1 MSNAPKKKRKKL
13 TTKAILGLI
22 FVLLFIVVFVCIG
35 ITWRYIDDFD
45 DSHYGTA
52 FTLTHT
58 TSEYIDG
65 DKAAAYYENGETDD
79 YYRQV
84 QDFLQLMRS
93 EGDLDR
99 LYVFVP
105 TENECVTLWSTDSS
119 ESNALGVRQPLE
131 GEFKEIAM
139 NAFSGN
145 SDNVGNNVHFSD
157 RNSNKL
163 VVTSFAPI
171 LDKSGKPV
179 ALVAA
184 EFKGESIFIKIIE
197 FNLATLGIVLVS
209 SIIPIIIFYRKT
221 KKGVLMPIKQLN
233 SAAKQMVG
241 DLESEKVIS
250 PDIHTGDEIE
260 ELSDSFEQMNVELRD
275 YIRQLRLATA
285 EKERIGAEL
294 NMAKDIQEAQ
304 LPNTFPAFPDRK
316 EFDIYASMT
325 PAKEVGGDFFDFFF
339 VDDDHLAMVIADVS
353 GKGIP
358 ASLFM
363 MISKILIKNRL
374 KAGDSP
380 SAALERVNNQ
390 LIENNI
396 KPKQFVTVWLAVLEL
411 STGKGKAANA
421 GHEHPVLK
429 RADSA
434 YELVEYRHSPPV
446 SLVRKMRF
454 REHDFEMRPGDRLF
468 VYTDGVAE
476 AMNKDRE
483 LFGTDRLLT
492 VLNSDRNASPQQVLE
507 NVTNGIN
514 AFVGDAEQFDD
525 ITMLSF
531 AYYGCDGDNTDPNE

>member
-1 MSNAPKKKRKKL
+1 MSNAPKKKRRKL

-22 FVLLFIVVFVCIG
+22 FVLAFIVVFVCIG
-35 ITWRYIDDFD
+35 ITARYIHDFD

-58 TSEYIDG
+58 ASESIDG
-65 DKAAAYYENGETDD
+65 DKVLAYNENRETDD
-79 YYRQV
+79 YYEQV
-84 QDFLQLMRS
+84 QRFLKLLQS
-93 EGDLDR
+93 EGKLDR

-105 TENECVTLWSTDSS
+105 SENERVTIWDADSDDGV
-119 ESNALGVRQPLE
+119 ALGVRQPFE
-131 GEFKEIAM
+131 GEFKDSAM
-139 NAFSGN
+139 RSFSGKSEEIPHIN
-145 SDNVGNNVHFSD
+145 DHNGN
-157 RNSNKL
+157 RL
-163 VVTSFAPI
+163 VITAFAPI
-171 LDKSGKPV
+171 CDKSGQPV

-184 EFKGESIFIKIIE
+184 EFKGESIIIKIVE
-197 FNLATLGIVLVS
+197 FNLATLGIVLIS
-209 SIIPIIIFYRKT
+209 SIIPIIIFFNKT
-221 KKGVLMPIKQLN
+221 KKGVLQPIKRLN
-233 SAAKQMVG
+233 SAAKQMVN
-241 DLESEKVIS
+241 DLETEKAVS
-250 PDIHTGDEIE
+250 PDIHTNDEIE

-294 NMAKDIQEAQ
+294 NMAKEIQAAQ
-304 LPNTFPAFPDRK
+304 LPSDFPAFPDRK

-325 PAKEVGGDFFDFFF
+325 PAKEVGGDFYDFFL

-363 MISKILIKNRL
+363 MISKILLKNRL

-396 KPKQFVTVWLAVLEL
+396 KPKQFVTVWMAVLEL
-411 STGKGKAANA
+411 STGKGTAANA

-429 RADSA
+429 RADGS

-446 SLVRKMRF
+446 SLVKKMRF
-454 REHDFEMRPGDRLF
+454 REHDFEMHAGDRLF

-476 AMNKDRE
+476 AMNLDRE
-483 LFGTDRLLT
+483 LYGTERLLT
-492 VLNSDRNASPQQVLE
+492 VLNSDPNASPQQVLE
-507 NVTNGIN
+507 NVTGGIN

-531 AYYGCDGDNTDPNE
+531 VYNGSDGNADQA

>member
-1 MSNAPKKKRKKL
+1 MSKAPVKKRKKL

-22 FVLLFIVVFVCIG
+22 FVLAFIVIFVCIG

-58 TSEYIDG
+58 ASEYIDG
-65 DKAAAYYENGETDD
+65 EKAIEYYKNGKTDAYYQ
-79 YYRQV
+79 QV
-84 QDFLQLMRS
+84 QDFLKLLRS
-93 EGDLDR
+93 EGELDR

-105 TENECVTLWSTDSS
+105 SGNKLVTIWDTGSS
-119 ESNALGVRQPLE
+119 GGNALGVGQTFE
-131 GEFKEIAM
+131 GEFREIAM
-139 NAFSGN
+139 NSFSGN
-145 SDNVGNNVHFSD
+145 TEENVYLDNYDGS
-157 RNSNKL
+157 KL
-163 VVTSFAPI
+163 VVTAFSPVC
-171 LDKSGKPV
+171 DKSGKQV
-179 ALVAA
+179 ALVAN
-184 EFKGESIFIKIIE
+184 EFKGENIIFKILD
-197 FNLATLGIVLVS
+197 FNLAALTIVFVTG
-209 SIIPIIIFYRKT
+209 IIPILIFYKKT
-221 KKGVLMPIKQLN
+221 KKGVLMPIKRLN
-233 SAAKQMVG
+233 SAAKEMVA
-241 DLESEKVIS
+241 DLESENSAS

-294 NMAKDIQEAQ
+294 NMAKDIQAAQ
-304 LPNTFPAFPDRK
+304 LPSAFPAFPERK
-316 EFDIYASMT
+316 DFDIYALMT
-325 PAKEVGGDFFDFFF
+325 PAKEVGGDFYDFFL

-380 SAALERVNNQ
+380 SAALEKVNNQ
-390 LIENNI
+390 LIETNNI

-411 STGKGKAANA
+411 STGKGNAANA

-429 RADSA
+429 RAGGT
-434 YELVEYRHSPPV
+434 YELVEYKHSPPV
-446 SLVRKMRF
+446 SLLRGLRF
-454 REHDFEMRPGDRLF
+454 REHSFEMKPGDRLF

-476 AMNKDRE
+476 AKNSERE
-483 LFGTDRLLT
+483 LFGTDRLLS
-492 VLNSDRNASPQQVLE
+492 VLNSDKDASPQKTLE

-525 ITMLSF
+525 ITMLGF
-531 AYYGCDGDNTDPNE
+531 AYYGSEANGNGI

>member
-1 MSNAPKKKRKKL
+1 MSKAPKKKRMKL

-22 FVLLFIVVFVCIG
+22 FVLAFIVVFVCIG
-35 ITWRYIDDFD
+35 ITWRYVKDFD

-52 FTLTHT
+52 ITLTHT
-58 TSEYIDG
+58 ASEYIDG
-65 DKAAAYYENGETDD
+65 DKAIGYYENGETDD
-79 YYRQV
+79 YYQQV
-84 QDFLQLMRS
+84 QDFLQLLRS

-105 TENECVTLWSTDSS
+105 AENDYVTIWDADSKI
-119 ESNALGVRQPLE
+119 ALGVRQPFE
-131 GEFKEIAM
+131 GEYKESALSSL
-139 NAFSGN
+139 SGDSGEDGYLN
-145 SDNVGNNVHFSD
+145 TNDG
-157 RNSNKL
+157 NKL
-163 VVTSFAPI
+163 VITAFAPI
-171 LDKSGKPV
+171 RDKSGEPV

-184 EFKGESIFIKIIE
+184 EFKGESIIIKIVE
-197 FNLATLGIVLVS
+197 FNLATLGIVFIS
-209 SIIPIIIFYRKT
+209 GIIPIIIFFNKT
-221 KKGVLMPIKQLN
+221 KKGVLLPIKLLN

-241 DLESEKVIS
+241 DLESERPVL

-260 ELSDSFEQMNVELRD
+260 ELSDSFGQMNVELRD
-275 YIRQLRLATA
+275 YIRQLNLATA

-294 NMAKDIQEAQ
+294 NMAKDIQAAQ
-304 LPNTFPAFPDRK
+304 LPSDFPAFPDRR
-316 EFDIYASMT
+316 EFDVYASMT
-325 PAKEVGGDFFDFFF
+325 PAKEVGGDFYDFFL

-380 SAALERVNNQ
+380 SAALEKVNNQ

-396 KPKQFVTVWLAVLEL
+396 KPKQFVTVWMAVLEL
-411 STGKGKAANA
+411 STGKGTAANA
-421 GHEHPVLK
+421 GHEHPVFK
-429 RADSA
+429 RADGN

-446 SLVRKMRF
+446 SLVKKMKF
-454 REHDFEMRPGDRLF
+454 REHDFEMKPGDRLF

-476 AMNKDRE
+476 AMNLERE
-483 LFGTDRLLT
+483 LYGTDRLLT
-492 VLNSDRNASPQQVLE
+492 VLNSDPNAAPRQVLE

-514 AFVGDAEQFDD
+514 AFVGEAEQFDD

-531 AYYGCDGDNTDPNE
+531 VYNGSDGDNTDIS

>member
-1 MSNAPKKKRKKL
+1 MSNAPKKRRKKL

-35 ITWRYIDDFD
+35 ISWRYIEDFD
-45 DSHYGTA
+45 DSRYGTA

-58 TSEYIDG
+58 ASEYIDG
-65 DKAAAYYENGETDD
+65 DKALGYYQSGETDE

-84 QDFLQLMRS
+84 QDFLGLLRK
-93 EGDLDR
+93 EGKLDR

-105 TENECVTLWSTDSS
+105 AENDFVTVWDADS
-119 ESNALGVRQPLE
+119 ESALGVRQPFV
-131 GEFKEIAM
+131 GEFKECAM
-139 NAFSGN
+139 RFYSAQ
-145 SDNVGNNVHFSD
+145 SDNAERDGYFNG
-157 RNSNKL
+157 RNDNKL

-171 LDKSGKPV
+171 HDKNGKPV

-184 EFKGESIFIKIIE
+184 EFEGQDIILKIVE

-209 SIIPIIIFYRKT
+209 SIIPIILFYRKT
-221 KKGVLMPIKQLN
+221 KKGVLLPIKRLN

-241 DLESEKVIS
+241 DLESEKSVS

-275 YIRQLRLATA
+275 YIKRLRLATA

-304 LPNTFPAFPDRK
+304 LPSDFPAFPDRK
-316 EFDIYASMT
+316 EFDIYASMN
-325 PAKEVGGDFFDFFF
+325 PAKKVGGDFYDFFF

-363 MISKILIKNRL
+363 MIAKILLKNRL
-374 KAGDSP
+374 MAGDSP

-411 STGKGKAANA
+411 SSGKGKAANA

-429 RADSA
+429 RADGH
-434 YELVEYRHSPPV
+434 YELVEYRHAPPV
-446 SLVRKMRF
+446 SLVKRMKF
-454 REHDFEMRPGDRLF
+454 REHDFELSPGDRLF

-476 AMNKDRE
+476 AMNVERE

-492 VLNSDRNASPQQVLE
+492 ILNSDPNAAPRQVLE
-507 NVTNGIN
+507 NVRNGID
-514 AFVGDAEQFDD
+514 AFVGEAEQFDD

-531 AYYGCDGDNTDPNE
+531 AYYGSDGDNTDRS

>member
-1 MSNAPKKKRKKL
+1 MSNAPKKKRRKL

-22 FVLLFIVVFVCIG
+22 FVLAFIVVFVCIG
-35 ITWRYIDDFD
+35 ITARYIHDFD

-58 TSEYIDG
+58 ASESIDG
-65 DKAAAYYENGETDD
+65 DKVLAYNENRETDEYYE
-79 YYRQV
+79 QV
-84 QDFLQLMRS
+84 QRFLKLLQS
-93 EGDLDR
+93 EGKLDR

-105 TENECVTLWSTDSS
+105 SENERVTIWDADSDDGI
-119 ESNALGVRQPLE
+119 ALGVRQPFE
-131 GEFKEIAM
+131 GEFKDSAM
-139 NAFSGN
+139 RSFSGKSEEVPHINDHNGNRLVITAFS
-145 SDNVGNNVHFSD
+145 
-157 RNSNKL
+157 
-163 VVTSFAPI
+163 PI
-171 LDKSGKPV
+171 CDKSGQPV

-184 EFKGESIFIKIIE
+184 EFKGESIIIKIVE
-197 FNLATLGIVLVS
+197 FNLATLGIVLIS
-209 SIIPIIIFYRKT
+209 SIIPIIIFFNKT
-221 KKGVLMPIKQLN
+221 KKGVLQPIKRLN
-233 SAAKQMVG
+233 SAAKQMVN
-241 DLESEKVIS
+241 DLETEKAVS
-250 PDIHTGDEIE
+250 PDIHTNDEIE

-294 NMAKDIQEAQ
+294 NMAKEIQAAQ
-304 LPNTFPAFPDRK
+304 LPSDFPAFPDRK

-325 PAKEVGGDFFDFFF
+325 PAKEVGGDFYDFFL

-363 MISKILIKNRL
+363 MISKILLKNRL

-396 KPKQFVTVWLAVLEL
+396 KPKQFVTVWMAVLEL
-411 STGKGKAANA
+411 STGKGTAANA

-429 RADSA
+429 RADGS

-446 SLVRKMRF
+446 SLVKKMRF
-454 REHDFEMRPGDRLF
+454 REHDFEMHAGDRLF

-476 AMNKDRE
+476 AMNLDRE
-483 LFGTDRLLT
+483 LYGTERLLT
-492 VLNSDRNASPQQVLE
+492 VLNSDPNASPQQVLE
-507 NVTNGIN
+507 NVTGGIN

-531 AYYGCDGDNTDPNE
+531 VYNGSDGNADQA

>member
-1 MSNAPKKKRKKL
+1 MSNAPKKKRRKL

-22 FVLLFIVVFVCIG
+22 FVLAFIVVFVCIG
-35 ITWRYIDDFD
+35 ITARYIHDFD

-58 TSEYIDG
+58 ASESIDG
-65 DKAAAYYENGETDD
+65 DKVLAYNENRETDEYYE
-79 YYRQV
+79 QV
-84 QDFLQLMRS
+84 QRFLKLLQS
-93 EGDLDR
+93 EGKLDR

-105 TENECVTLWSTDSS
+105 SENERVTIWDADSDDGI
-119 ESNALGVRQPLE
+119 ALGVRQPFE
-131 GEFKEIAM
+131 GEFKDSAM
-139 NAFSGN
+139 RSFSGKSEEVPHINDHNGNRLVITAFS
-145 SDNVGNNVHFSD
+145 
-157 RNSNKL
+157 
-163 VVTSFAPI
+163 PI
-171 LDKSGKPV
+171 CDKSGQPV

-184 EFKGESIFIKIIE
+184 EFKGESIIIKIVE
-197 FNLATLGIVLVS
+197 FNLATLGIVLIS
-209 SIIPIIIFYRKT
+209 SIIPIIIFFNKT
-221 KKGVLMPIKQLN
+221 KKGVLQPIKRLN
-233 SAAKQMVG
+233 SAAKQMVN
-241 DLESEKVIS
+241 DLETEKAVS
-250 PDIHTGDEIE
+250 PDIHTNDEIE

-294 NMAKDIQEAQ
+294 NMAKEIQAAQ
-304 LPNTFPAFPDRK
+304 LPSDFPAFPDRK

-325 PAKEVGGDFFDFFF
+325 PAKEVGGDFYDFFL

-363 MISKILIKNRL
+363 MISKILLKNRL

-396 KPKQFVTVWLAVLEL
+396 KPKQFVTVWMAVLEL
-411 STGKGKAANA
+411 STGKGTAANA

-429 RADSA
+429 RADGS

-446 SLVRKMRF
+446 SLVKKMRF
-454 REHDFEMRPGDRLF
+454 REHDFEMHAGDRLF

-476 AMNKDRE
+476 AMNLDRE
-483 LFGTDRLLT
+483 LYGTERLLT
-492 VLNSDRNASPQQVLE
+492 VLNSDPNASPQQVLE
-507 NVTNGIN
+507 NVTGGIN
-514 AFVGDAEQFDD
+514 AFVGEAEQFDD

-531 AYYGCDGDNTDPNE
+531 VYNGSDGNADQA

>member
-1 MSNAPKKKRKKL
+1 MSKAPVKKRKKL

-22 FVLLFIVVFVCIG
+22 FVLAFIVIFVCIG

-58 TSEYIDG
+58 ASEYIDG
-65 DKAAAYYENGETDD
+65 EKAIEYYKNGKTDAYYQ
-79 YYRQV
+79 QV
-84 QDFLQLMRS
+84 QDFLKLLRS
-93 EGDLDR
+93 EGELDR

-105 TENECVTLWSTDSS
+105 SGNKLVTIWDTGSS
-119 ESNALGVRQPLE
+119 GGNALGVGQTFE
-131 GEFKEIAM
+131 GEFREIAM
-139 NAFSGN
+139 NSFSGN
-145 SDNVGNNVHFSD
+145 TEENVYLDNYDGS
-157 RNSNKL
+157 KL
-163 VVTSFAPI
+163 VVTAFSPVC
-171 LDKSGKPV
+171 DKSGKQV
-179 ALVAA
+179 ALVAN
-184 EFKGESIFIKIIE
+184 EFKGENIIFKILD
-197 FNLATLGIVLVS
+197 FNLAALTIVFVTG
-209 SIIPIIIFYRKT
+209 IIPILIFYKKT
-221 KKGVLMPIKQLN
+221 KKGVLMPIKRLN
-233 SAAKQMVG
+233 SAAKEMVA
-241 DLESEKVIS
+241 DLESENSAS

-294 NMAKDIQEAQ
+294 NMAKDIQAAQ
-304 LPNTFPAFPDRK
+304 LPNAFPAFPERK
-316 EFDIYASMT
+316 DFDIYALMT
-325 PAKEVGGDFFDFFF
+325 PAKEVGGDFYDFFL

-380 SAALERVNNQ
+380 SAALEKVNNQ
-390 LIENNI
+390 LIETNNI

-411 STGKGKAANA
+411 STGKGNAANA

-429 RADSA
+429 RAGGT
-434 YELVEYRHSPPV
+434 YELVEYKHSPPV
-446 SLVRKMRF
+446 SLIRGLRF
-454 REHDFEMRPGDRLF
+454 REHSFEMKPGDRLF

-476 AMNKDRE
+476 AKNSERE
-483 LFGTDRLLT
+483 LFGTDRLLS
-492 VLNSDRNASPQQVLE
+492 VLNSDKDASPQKTLE

-525 ITMLSF
+525 ITMLGF
-531 AYYGCDGDNTDPNE
+531 AYYGSEANGNGI

>member
-1 MSNAPKKKRKKL
+1 MSNAPKKKRRKL

-22 FVLLFIVVFVCIG
+22 FVLAFIVVFVCIG
-35 ITWRYIDDFD
+35 ITARYIHDFD

-58 TSEYIDG
+58 ASESIDG
-65 DKAAAYYENGETDD
+65 DKVLAYYENRETDE
-79 YYRQV
+79 YYEQV
-84 QDFLQLMRS
+84 QRFLKLLQS
-93 EGDLDR
+93 EGKLDR

-105 TENECVTLWSTDSS
+105 SENERVTIWDADSDDGV
-119 ESNALGVRQPLE
+119 ALGVRQPFE
-131 GEFKEIAM
+131 GEFKDSAM
-139 NAFSGN
+139 RSFSGKSEEVPHIN
-145 SDNVGNNVHFSD
+145 DHNGN
-157 RNSNKL
+157 RL
-163 VVTSFAPI
+163 VITAFAPI
-171 LDKSGKPV
+171 CDKSGQPV

-184 EFKGESIFIKIIE
+184 EFKGESIIIKIVE
-197 FNLATLGIVLVS
+197 FNLATLGIVLIS
-209 SIIPIIIFYRKT
+209 SIIPIIIFFNKT
-221 KKGVLMPIKQLN
+221 KKGVLQPIKRLN
-233 SAAKQMVG
+233 SAAKQMVNG
-241 DLESEKVIS
+241 LETEKAVS
-250 PDIHTGDEIE
+250 PDIHTNDEIE

-285 EKERIGAEL
+285 EKERISAEL
-294 NMAKDIQEAQ
+294 NMAKKIQAAQ
-304 LPNTFPAFPDRK
+304 LPSDFPAFPDRK

-325 PAKEVGGDFFDFFF
+325 PAKEVGGDFYDFFL

-363 MISKILIKNRL
+363 MISKILLKNRL

-396 KPKQFVTVWLAVLEL
+396 KPKQFVTVWMAVLEL
-411 STGKGKAANA
+411 STGKGTAANA

-429 RADSA
+429 RADGS

-446 SLVRKMRF
+446 SLVKKMRF
-454 REHDFEMRPGDRLF
+454 REHDFEMHAGDRLF

-476 AMNKDRE
+476 AMNLDRE
-483 LFGTDRLLT
+483 LYGTERLLT
-492 VLNSDRNASPQQVLE
+492 VLNSDPNASPQQVLE
-507 NVTNGIN
+507 NVTGGIN
-514 AFVGDAEQFDD
+514 TFVGDAEQFDD

-531 AYYGCDGDNTDPNE
+531 VYNGSDGNADQA

>member
-22 FVLLFIVVFVCIG
+22 FVLAFIVVFVCIG
-35 ITWRYIDDFD
+35 ITWRYIEDFD

-58 TSEYIDG
+58 ASEYIDG
-65 DKAAAYYENGETDD
+65 DKALMYYESGKTDD
-79 YYRQV
+79 YYQRV

-93 EGDLDR
+93 EGNLDR

-105 TENECVTLWSTDSS
+105 TQDDSVMLWSTDGSD
-119 ESNALGVRQPLE
+119 SNALGVRQPLE
-131 GEFKEIAM
+131 GDFKKSAM
-139 NAFSGN
+139 SAFSGE
-145 SDNVGNNVHFSD
+145 SDNVANNVHFSD
-157 RNSNKL
+157 RNANKL

-171 LDKSGKPV
+171 RDKSGKPV

-221 KKGVLMPIKQLN
+221 KKGILLPIKRLN

-241 DLESEKVIS
+241 DLESEKVVT

-260 ELSDSFEQMNVELRD
+260 ELSDSFGQMNVELRE
-275 YIRQLRLATA
+275 YIRQLNLATA

-294 NMAKDIQEAQ
+294 NMARDIQAAQ
-304 LPNTFPAFPDRK
+304 LPSDFPAFPEHK
-316 EFDIYASMT
+316 EFDVYASMT
-325 PAKEVGGDFFDFFF
+325 PAKEVGGDFYDFFL

-363 MISKILIKNRL
+363 MISKILLKNRL
-374 KAGDSP
+374 MAGDSP

-396 KPKQFVTVWLAVLEL
+396 KPKQFVTVWMAVLEL
-411 STGKGKAANA
+411 STGKGTAANA

-429 RADSA
+429 RADGS

-454 REHDFEMRPGDRLF
+454 REHDFEMHAGDRLF

-476 AMNKDRE
+476 AMNTERE
-483 LFGTDRLLT
+483 LYGTDRLLT
-492 VLNSDRNASPQQVLE
+492 VLNSDPDAAPQQVLE
-507 NVTNGIN
+507 NVTNGID
-514 AFVGDAEQFDD
+514 AFVGEAEQFDD

-531 AYYGCDGDNTDPNE
+531 VYHGIDGDNTAQS

>member
-1 MSNAPKKKRKKL
+1 MSKAPVKKRKKL

-22 FVLLFIVVFVCIG
+22 FVLAFIVIFVCIG

-58 TSEYIDG
+58 ASEYIDG
-65 DKAAAYYENGETDD
+65 EKAIEYYKNGKTDAYYQ
-79 YYRQV
+79 QV
-84 QDFLQLMRS
+84 QDFLKLLRS
-93 EGDLDR
+93 EGELDR

-105 TENECVTLWSTDSS
+105 SGNKLVTIWDTGSS
-119 ESNALGVRQPLE
+119 GGNALGVGQTFE
-131 GEFKEIAM
+131 GEFREIAM

-145 SDNVGNNVHFSD
+145 TEENVYLDNYDGS
-157 RNSNKL
+157 KL
-163 VVTSFAPI
+163 VVTAFSPVC
-171 LDKSGKPV
+171 DKSGKQV
-179 ALVAA
+179 ALVAN
-184 EFKGESIFIKIIE
+184 EFKGENIIFKILD
-197 FNLATLGIVLVS
+197 FNLAALTIVFVTG
-209 SIIPIIIFYRKT
+209 IIPILIFYKKT
-221 KKGVLMPIKQLN
+221 KKGVLMPIKRLN
-233 SAAKQMVG
+233 SAAKEMVA
-241 DLESEKVIS
+241 DLESENSAS

-294 NMAKDIQEAQ
+294 NMAKDIQAAQ
-304 LPNTFPAFPDRK
+304 LPSAFPAFPERK
-316 EFDIYASMT
+316 DFDIYALMT
-325 PAKEVGGDFFDFFF
+325 PAKEVGGDFYDFFL

-380 SAALERVNNQ
+380 SAALEKVNNQ
-390 LIENNI
+390 LIETNNI

-411 STGKGKAANA
+411 STGKGNAANA

-429 RADSA
+429 RAGGT
-434 YELVEYRHSPPV
+434 YELVEYKHSPPV
-446 SLVRKMRF
+446 SLLRGLRF
-454 REHDFEMRPGDRLF
+454 REHSFEMKPGDRLF

-476 AMNKDRE
+476 AKNSERE
-483 LFGTDRLLT
+483 LFGTDRVLS
-492 VLNSDRNASPQQVLE
+492 VLNSDKDASPQKTLE

-525 ITMLSF
+525 ITMLGF
-531 AYYGCDGDNTDPNE
+531 AYYGSEANGNGI

>member
-1 MSNAPKKKRKKL
+1 MSNAPKKKRRKL

-22 FVLLFIVVFVCIG
+22 FVLAFIVVFVCIG
-35 ITWRYIDDFD
+35 ITARYIHDFD

-58 TSEYIDG
+58 ASESIDG
-65 DKAAAYYENGETDD
+65 DKVLAYNENRETDEYYE
-79 YYRQV
+79 QV
-84 QDFLQLMRS
+84 QRFLKLLQS
-93 EGDLDR
+93 EGKLDR

-105 TENECVTLWSTDSS
+105 SENERVTIWDADSDDGV
-119 ESNALGVRQPLE
+119 ALGVRQPFE
-131 GEFKEIAM
+131 GEFKDSAM
-139 NAFSGN
+139 RSFSGKSEEVPHIN
-145 SDNVGNNVHFSD
+145 DHNGN
-157 RNSNKL
+157 RL
-163 VVTSFAPI
+163 VITAFAPI
-171 LDKSGKPV
+171 CDKSGQPV

-184 EFKGESIFIKIIE
+184 EFKGESIIIKIVE
-197 FNLATLGIVLVS
+197 FNLATLGIVLIS
-209 SIIPIIIFYRKT
+209 SIIPIIIFFNKT
-221 KKGVLMPIKQLN
+221 KKGVLQPIKRLN
-233 SAAKQMVG
+233 SAAKQMVN
-241 DLESEKVIS
+241 DLETEKAVS
-250 PDIHTGDEIE
+250 PDIHTNDEIE

-294 NMAKDIQEAQ
+294 NMAKEIQAAQ
-304 LPNTFPAFPDRK
+304 LPSDFPAFPDRK

-325 PAKEVGGDFFDFFF
+325 PAKEVGGDFYDFFL

-363 MISKILIKNRL
+363 MISKILLKNRL

-396 KPKQFVTVWLAVLEL
+396 KPKQFVTVWMAVLEL
-411 STGKGKAANA
+411 STGKGTAANA

-429 RADSA
+429 RADGS

-446 SLVRKMRF
+446 SLVKKMRF
-454 REHDFEMRPGDRLF
+454 REHDFEMHAGDRLF

-476 AMNKDRE
+476 AMNLDRE
-483 LFGTDRLLT
+483 LYGTERLLT
-492 VLNSDRNASPQQVLE
+492 VLNSDPNASPQQVLE
-507 NVTNGIN
+507 NVTGGIN
-514 AFVGDAEQFDD
+514 TFVGDAEQFDD

-531 AYYGCDGDNTDPNE
+531 VYNGSDGNADQA

>member
-22 FVLLFIVVFVCIG
+22 FVLAFIVVFVCIG
-35 ITWRYIDDFD
+35 ITWRYVDDFD

-58 TSEYIDG
+58 ASEYIDG
-65 DKAAAYYENGETDD
+65 DKLAAYYENGETDE
-79 YYRQV
+79 YYRHV
-84 QDFLQLMRS
+84 QGFLKLLQS
-93 EGDLDR
+93 EGKLDR
-99 LYVFVP
+99 MYVFIP
-105 TENECVTLWSTDSS
+105 SENDFVTVWDADS
-119 ESNALGVRQPLE
+119 EIALGVRQPFE
-131 GEFKEIAM
+131 GEFKESATRSL
-139 NAFSGN
+139 SGDSEN
-145 SDNVGNNVHFSD
+145 SVYFSD
-157 RNSNKL
+157 RNANKL
-163 VVTSFAPI
+163 VVTAFAPI
-171 LDKSGKPV
+171 KDKSGKAV

-184 EFKGESIFIKIIE
+184 EFKGESVIFKIVE

-209 SIIPIIIFYRKT
+209 SIIPIIIFFNKT
-221 KKGVLMPIKQLN
+221 KKGVLMPIKRLN
-233 SAAKQMVG
+233 TAAKQMVG
-241 DLESEKVIS
+241 DLESEKAVS

-275 YIRQLRLATA
+275 YIRQLNLATA

-294 NMAKDIQEAQ
+294 NMAKEIQAAQ
-304 LPNTFPAFPDRK
+304 LPSDFPAFPDRK

-325 PAKEVGGDFFDFFF
+325 PAKEVGGDFYDFFL

-363 MISKILIKNRL
+363 MISKILLKNRL

-380 SAALERVNNQ
+380 SAALERINNQ

-396 KPKQFVTVWLAVLEL
+396 KPKQFVTVWMAVLEL
-411 STGKGKAANA
+411 STGKGTAANA

-429 RADSA
+429 RADGS

-476 AMNKDRE
+476 AMNTDRE
-483 LFGTDRLLT
+483 LFGTERLLT
-492 VLNSDRNASPQQVLE
+492 VLNSDPDASPQQVLE
-507 NVTNGIN
+507 NVTDGIN
-514 AFVGDAEQFDD
+514 GFVGEAEQFDD
-525 ITMLSF
+525 ITMLGF
-531 AYYGCDGDNTDPNE
+531 AYYGSDDNTDIT

>member
-22 FVLLFIVVFVCIG
+22 FVLAFIVVFVCIG
-35 ITWRYIDDFD
+35 ITWRYIEDFD

-58 TSEYIDG
+58 ASEYIDG
-65 DKAAAYYENGETDD
+65 DKALMYYESGKTDD
-79 YYRQV
+79 YYQRV

-93 EGDLDR
+93 EGNLDR

-105 TENECVTLWSTDSS
+105 TQDDSVMLWSTDGSD
-119 ESNALGVRQPLE
+119 SNALGVRQPLE
-131 GEFKEIAM
+131 GDFKKSAM
-139 NAFSGN
+139 SAFSGE
-145 SDNVGNNVHFSD
+145 SDNVANNVHFSD
-157 RNSNKL
+157 RNANKL

-171 LDKSGKPV
+171 RDKSGKPV

-221 KKGVLMPIKQLN
+221 KKGILLPIKRLN

-241 DLESEKVIS
+241 DLESEKVVT

-260 ELSDSFEQMNVELRD
+260 ELSDSFGQMNVELRE
-275 YIRQLRLATA
+275 YIRQLNLATA

-294 NMAKDIQEAQ
+294 NMARDIQAAQ
-304 LPNTFPAFPDRK
+304 LPSDFPAFPERR
-316 EFDIYASMT
+316 EFDVYASMT
-325 PAKEVGGDFFDFFF
+325 PAKEVGGDFYDFFL

-363 MISKILIKNRL
+363 MISKILLKNRL
-374 KAGDSP
+374 MAGDSP

-396 KPKQFVTVWLAVLEL
+396 KPKQFVTVWMAVLEL
-411 STGKGKAANA
+411 STGKGTAANA

-429 RADSA
+429 RADGS

-454 REHDFEMRPGDRLF
+454 REHDFEMHAGDRLF

-476 AMNKDRE
+476 AMNTERE
-483 LFGTDRLLT
+483 LYGTDRLLT
-492 VLNSDRNASPQQVLE
+492 VLNSDPDAAPQQVLE
-507 NVTNGIN
+507 NVTNGID
-514 AFVGDAEQFDD
+514 AFVGEAEQFDD

-531 AYYGCDGDNTDPNE
+531 VYHGIDGDNTAQS

>member
-22 FVLLFIVVFVCIG
+22 FVLAFIVVFVCIG
-35 ITWRYIDDFD
+35 ITWRYIEDFD

-58 TSEYIDG
+58 ASEYIDG
-65 DKAAAYYENGETDD
+65 DKALMYYESGKTDD
-79 YYRQV
+79 YYQRV

-93 EGDLDR
+93 EGNLDR

-105 TENECVTLWSTDSS
+105 TQDDSVMLWSTDGSD
-119 ESNALGVRQPLE
+119 SNALGVRQPLE
-131 GEFKEIAM
+131 GDFKKSAM
-139 NAFSGN
+139 SAFSGE
-145 SDNVGNNVHFSD
+145 SDNVANNVHFSD
-157 RNSNKL
+157 RNANKL

-171 LDKSGKPV
+171 RDKSGKPV

-221 KKGVLMPIKQLN
+221 KKGILLPIKRLN

-241 DLESEKVIS
+241 DLESEKVVT

-260 ELSDSFEQMNVELRD
+260 ELSDSFGQMNVELRE
-275 YIRQLRLATA
+275 YIRQLNLATA

-294 NMAKDIQEAQ
+294 NMARDIQAAQ
-304 LPNTFPAFPDRK
+304 LPSDFPAFPERK
-316 EFDIYASMT
+316 EFDVYASMT
-325 PAKEVGGDFFDFFF
+325 PAKEVGGDFYDFFL

-363 MISKILIKNRL
+363 MIAKILLKNRL
-374 KAGDSP
+374 MAGDSP

-396 KPKQFVTVWLAVLEL
+396 KPKQFVTVWMAVLEL
-411 STGKGKAANA
+411 STGKGTAANA

-429 RADSA
+429 RADGS

-446 SLVRKMRF
+446 SLVKKMRF
-454 REHDFEMRPGDRLF
+454 REHDFEMCAGDRLF

-476 AMNKDRE
+476 AMNTERE
-483 LFGTDRLLT
+483 LYGTDRLLT
-492 VLNSDRNASPQQVLE
+492 VLNSDPDAAPQQVLE
-507 NVTNGIN
+507 NVTNGID
-514 AFVGDAEQFDD
+514 AFVGEAEQFDD

-531 AYYGCDGDNTDPNE
+531 VYHGIDGDNTAQS

>member
-22 FVLLFIVVFVCIG
+22 FVLAFIVVFVCIG
-35 ITWRYIDDFD
+35 ITWRYIEDFD

-58 TSEYIDG
+58 ASEYIDG
-65 DKAAAYYENGETDD
+65 DKALMYYESGKTDD
-79 YYRQV
+79 YYQRV

-93 EGDLDR
+93 EGNLDR

-105 TENECVTLWSTDSS
+105 TQDDSVMLWSTDGSD
-119 ESNALGVRQPLE
+119 SNALGVRQPLE
-131 GEFKEIAM
+131 GDFKKSAM
-139 NAFSGN
+139 SAFSGE
-145 SDNVGNNVHFSD
+145 SDNVANNVHFSD
-157 RNSNKL
+157 RNANKL

-171 LDKSGKPV
+171 RDKSGKPV

-221 KKGVLMPIKQLN
+221 KKGILLPIKRLN

-241 DLESEKVIS
+241 DLESEKVVT

-260 ELSDSFEQMNVELRD
+260 ELSDSFGQMNVELRE
-275 YIRQLRLATA
+275 YIRQLNLATA

-294 NMAKDIQEAQ
+294 NMARDIQAAQ
-304 LPNTFPAFPDRK
+304 LPSDFPAFPERK
-316 EFDIYASMT
+316 EFDVYASMT
-325 PAKEVGGDFFDFFF
+325 PAKEVGGDFYDFFL

-363 MISKILIKNRL
+363 MISKILLKNRL
-374 KAGDSP
+374 MAGDSP

-396 KPKQFVTVWLAVLEL
+396 KPKQFVTVWMAVLEL
-411 STGKGKAANA
+411 STGKGTAANA

-429 RADSA
+429 RADGS

-446 SLVRKMRF
+446 SLVKKMRF
-454 REHDFEMRPGDRLF
+454 REHDFEMHAGDRLF

-476 AMNKDRE
+476 AMNTERE
-483 LFGTDRLLT
+483 LYGTDRLLT
-492 VLNSDRNASPQQVLE
+492 VLNSDPDAAPQQVLE
-507 NVTNGIN
+507 NVTNGID
-514 AFVGDAEQFDD
+514 AFVGEAEQFDD

-531 AYYGCDGDNTDPNE
+531 VYHGIDGDNTAQS

>member
-22 FVLLFIVVFVCIG
+22 FVLAFIVVFVCIG
-35 ITWRYIDDFD
+35 ITWRYIEDFD

-58 TSEYIDG
+58 ASEYIDG
-65 DKAAAYYENGETDD
+65 DKALMYYESGKTDD
-79 YYRQV
+79 YYQRV

-93 EGDLDR
+93 EGNLDR

-105 TENECVTLWSTDSS
+105 TQDDSVMLWSTDGSD
-119 ESNALGVRQPLE
+119 SNALGVRQPLE
-131 GEFKEIAM
+131 GDFKKSAM
-139 NAFSGN
+139 SAFSGE
-145 SDNVGNNVHFSD
+145 SDNVANNVHFSD
-157 RNSNKL
+157 RNANKL

-171 LDKSGKPV
+171 RDKSGKPV

-221 KKGVLMPIKQLN
+221 KKGILLPIKRLN

-241 DLESEKVIS
+241 DLESEKVVT

-260 ELSDSFEQMNVELRD
+260 ELSDSFGQMNVELRE
-275 YIRQLRLATA
+275 YIRQLNLATA

-294 NMAKDIQEAQ
+294 NMARDIQAAQ
-304 LPNTFPAFPDRK
+304 LPSDFPAFPERR
-316 EFDIYASMT
+316 EFDVYASMT
-325 PAKEVGGDFFDFFF
+325 PAKEVGGDFYDFFL

-363 MISKILIKNRL
+363 MIAKILLKNRL
-374 KAGDSP
+374 MAGDSP

-396 KPKQFVTVWLAVLEL
+396 KPKQFVTVWMAVLEL
-411 STGKGKAANA
+411 STGKGTAANA

-429 RADSA
+429 RADGS

-454 REHDFEMRPGDRLF
+454 REHDFEMHAGDRLF

-476 AMNKDRE
+476 AMNTERE
-483 LFGTDRLLT
+483 LYGTDRLLT
-492 VLNSDRNASPQQVLE
+492 VLNSDPDAAPQQVLE
-507 NVTNGIN
+507 NVTNGID
-514 AFVGDAEQFDD
+514 AFVGEAEQFDD

-531 AYYGCDGDNTDPNE
+531 VYHGIDGDNTAQS

>member
-1 MSNAPKKKRKKL
+1 MSKAPVKKRKKL

-22 FVLLFIVVFVCIG
+22 FVLAFIVIFVCIG

-58 TSEYIDG
+58 ASEYIDG
-65 DKAAAYYENGETDD
+65 EKAMEYYKNGKTDAYYQ
-79 YYRQV
+79 QV
-84 QDFLQLMRS
+84 QDFLKLLRS
-93 EGDLDR
+93 EGELDR

-105 TENECVTLWSTDSS
+105 SGNKLVTIWDTGSS
-119 ESNALGVRQPLE
+119 GGNALGVGQTFE
-131 GEFKEIAM
+131 GEFREIAM
-139 NAFSGN
+139 NSFSGN
-145 SDNVGNNVHFSD
+145 TEENVYLDNYDGS
-157 RNSNKL
+157 KL
-163 VVTSFAPI
+163 VVTAFSPVC
-171 LDKSGKPV
+171 DKSGKQV
-179 ALVAA
+179 ALVAN
-184 EFKGESIFIKIIE
+184 EFKGENIIFKILD
-197 FNLATLGIVLVS
+197 FNLAALTIVFVTG
-209 SIIPIIIFYRKT
+209 IIPILIFYKKT
-221 KKGVLMPIKQLN
+221 KKGVLMPIKRLN
-233 SAAKQMVG
+233 SAAKEMVA
-241 DLESEKVIS
+241 DLESENSAS

-294 NMAKDIQEAQ
+294 NMAKDIQAAQ
-304 LPNTFPAFPDRK
+304 LPNAFPAFPERK
-316 EFDIYASMT
+316 DFDIYALMT
-325 PAKEVGGDFFDFFF
+325 PAKEVGGDFYDFFL

-380 SAALERVNNQ
+380 SAALEKVNNQ
-390 LIENNI
+390 LIETNNI

-411 STGKGKAANA
+411 STGKGNAANA

-429 RADSA
+429 RAGGT
-434 YELVEYRHSPPV
+434 YELVEYKHSPPV
-446 SLVRKMRF
+446 SLIRGLRF
-454 REHDFEMRPGDRLF
+454 REHSFEMKPGDRLF

-476 AMNKDRE
+476 AKNSERE
-483 LFGTDRLLT
+483 LFGTDRLLS
-492 VLNSDRNASPQQVLE
+492 VLNSDKDASPQKTLE

-525 ITMLSF
+525 ITMLGF
-531 AYYGCDGDNTDPNE
+531 AYYGSEANGNGI

>member
-1 MSNAPKKKRKKL
+1 MSKAPVKKRKKL

-22 FVLLFIVVFVCIG
+22 FVLAFIVIFVCIG

-58 TSEYIDG
+58 ASEYIDG
-65 DKAAAYYENGETDD
+65 EKAIEYYKNGKTDAYYQ
-79 YYRQV
+79 QV
-84 QDFLQLMRS
+84 QDFLKLLRS
-93 EGDLDR
+93 EGELDR

-105 TENECVTLWSTDSS
+105 SGNKLVTIWDTGSS
-119 ESNALGVRQPLE
+119 GGNALGVGQTFE
-131 GEFKEIAM
+131 GEFRKIAM
-139 NAFSGN
+139 NSFSGN
-145 SDNVGNNVHFSD
+145 TEENVYLDNYDGS
-157 RNSNKL
+157 KL
-163 VVTSFAPI
+163 VVTAFSPVC
-171 LDKSGKPV
+171 DKSGKQV
-179 ALVAA
+179 ALVAN
-184 EFKGESIFIKIIE
+184 EFKGENIIFKILD
-197 FNLATLGIVLVS
+197 FNLAALTIVFVTG
-209 SIIPIIIFYRKT
+209 IIPILIFYKKT
-221 KKGVLMPIKQLN
+221 KKGVLMPIKRLN
-233 SAAKQMVG
+233 SAAKEMVA
-241 DLESEKVIS
+241 DLESENSAS

-294 NMAKDIQEAQ
+294 NMAKDIQAAQ
-304 LPNTFPAFPDRK
+304 LPNAFPAFPERK
-316 EFDIYASMT
+316 DFDIYALMT
-325 PAKEVGGDFFDFFF
+325 PAKEVGGDFYDFFL

-380 SAALERVNNQ
+380 SAALEKVNNQ
-390 LIENNI
+390 LIETNNI

-411 STGKGKAANA
+411 STGKGNAANA

-429 RADSA
+429 RAGGT
-434 YELVEYRHSPPV
+434 YELVEYKHSPPV
-446 SLVRKMRF
+446 SLLRGLRF
-454 REHDFEMRPGDRLF
+454 REHSFEMKPGDRLF

-476 AMNKDRE
+476 AKNSERE
-483 LFGTDRLLT
+483 LFGTDRVLS
-492 VLNSDRNASPQQVLE
+492 VLNSDKDASPQKTLE

-525 ITMLSF
+525 ITMLGF
-531 AYYGCDGDNTDPNE
+531 AYYGSEANGNGI

>member
-1 MSNAPKKKRKKL
+1 MSKAPKKKRKKL
-13 TTKAILGLI
+13 TTKAIFGLI
-22 FVLLFIVVFVCIG
+22 FVLAFIVIFVCIG
-35 ITWRYIDDFD
+35 ISWRYINDFD

-58 TSEYIDG
+58 ASEYIDG
-65 DKAAAYYENGETDD
+65 EKAAGYFENGEADE

-84 QDFLQLMRS
+84 HDFLKLLQS

-99 LYVFVP
+99 VYVFVP
-105 TENECVTLWSTDSS
+105 SGNESVTLWDTGTDGAI
-119 ESNALGVRQPLE
+119 ALGVRQPFE
-131 GEFKEIAM
+131 GEFKESAIR
-139 NAFSGN
+139 AFSGN
-145 SDNVGNNVHFSD
+145 SDENVYINDHHNTKLIVTAFS
-157 RNSNKL
+157 
-163 VVTSFAPI
+163 PI
-171 LDKSGKPV
+171 CDKSGKPI
-179 ALVAA
+179 ALVASD
-184 EFKGESIFIKIIE
+184 FKGENIIFKIVE

-209 SIIPIIIFYRKT
+209 SIIPIIIFYKRT
-221 KKGVLMPIKQLN
+221 KKGVLLPIKRLN
-233 SAAKQMVG
+233 SAAKEMVG
-241 DLESEKVIS
+241 DLETEKVVT

-260 ELSDSFEQMNVELRD
+260 ELSDSFEQMNEELRD

-294 NMAKDIQEAQ
+294 NMAKEIQAAQ
-304 LPNTFPAFPDRK
+304 LPSDFPAFPDRK

-325 PAKEVGGDFFDFFF
+325 PAKEVGGDFYDFFL

-380 SAALERVNNQ
+380 SAALEKVNNQ

-411 STGKGKAANA
+411 STGRGQAANA

-429 RADSA
+429 RADGA

-446 SLVRKMRF
+446 SLVRKLRF
-454 REHDFEMRPGDRLF
+454 REHAFEMRPGDRLF

-476 AMNKDRE
+476 AMNTEHE
-483 LFGTDRLLT
+483 LFGTDRLLA
-492 VLNSDRNASPQQVLE
+492 VLNSDQSASPQQVLE

-525 ITMLSF
+525 ITMLGF
-531 AYYGCDGDNTDPNE
+531 AYYGAGGGNTDIS

>member
-22 FVLLFIVVFVCIG
+22 FVLAFIVVFVCIG
-35 ITWRYIDDFD
+35 ITARYIHDFD

-52 FTLTHT
+52 FALTHT
-58 TSEYIDG
+58 ASEYIDG
-65 DKAAAYYENGETDD
+65 DKALAYYENGDTDG

-84 QDFLQLMRS
+84 QDFLTLLRA

-105 TENECVTLWSTDSS
+105 TENDFVTVWDADSKI
-119 ESNALGVRQPLE
+119 ALGVRQPLE
-131 GEFKEIAM
+131 GEFKKSAM
-139 NAFSGN
+139 SAFSGD
-145 SDNVGNNVHFSD
+145 SDNVGNNVYFSD
-157 RNSNKL
+157 RNANKL
-163 VVTSFAPI
+163 VVTAFSPI
-171 LDKSGKPV
+171 KDKSGKPV

-184 EFKGESIFIKIIE
+184 EFKGESVIFKIIE

-221 KKGVLMPIKQLN
+221 KKGVLKPIKQLN

-241 DLESEKVIS
+241 DLESEKAVS

-325 PAKEVGGDFFDFFF
+325 PAKEVGGDFYDFFF

-363 MISKILIKNRL
+363 MISKILLKNRL

-411 STGKGKAANA
+411 STGKGTAANA

-429 RADSA
+429 RADGA
-434 YELVEYRHSPPV
+434 YELIEYRHSPPV
-446 SLVRKMRF
+446 SLVKKMRF
-454 REHDFEMRPGDRLF
+454 REHDFEMSPGDRLF

-476 AMNKDRE
+476 AMNTDRE

-492 VLNSDRNASPQQVLE
+492 VLNSEQNASPQQVLE

-531 AYYGCDGDNTDPNE
+531 AYYGSEGDKTDQS